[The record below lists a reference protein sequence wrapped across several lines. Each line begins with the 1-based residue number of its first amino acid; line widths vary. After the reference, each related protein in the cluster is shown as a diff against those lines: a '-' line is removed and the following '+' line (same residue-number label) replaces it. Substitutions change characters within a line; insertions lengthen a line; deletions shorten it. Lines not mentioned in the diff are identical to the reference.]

1 MLKKKTKERVYL
13 ISMKNIYEN
22 RKRTFFEA
30 TTHIP
35 IRWNAHCF
43 MISRSRDHEKR
54 YHGDSTRY
62 FFLGTTGLKDFAF
75 FLNDKMFHECF
86 SIVCACM
93 QISFNKETFKS
104 HNQKIYITNI
114 YLLYVAKKER
124 EKNEDIFQ
132 VSIINQVSIKN
143 ILMFWNVLNYINCP
157 VIFKS

>member
-1 MLKKKTKERVYL
+1 MLKKNKRTSL
-13 ISMKNIYEN
+13 FDIYEKYLWKQEKN
-22 RKRTFFEA
+22 FFRSNNSYSNTVKRSLFYDIAFTRPRKA
-30 TTHIP
+30 IP
-35 IRWNAHCF
+35 WRQYEI
-43 MISRSRDHEKR
+43 
-54 YHGDSTRY
+54 

-157 VIFKS
+157 VILKS